1 MHKAYK
7 AGSRNRFSKWEIE
20 LAQGKAKGLVG
31 KYGFTAADLP
41 DIEQELLL
49 EIHLKRNVA
58 SKWSKRT
65 ATDRTILSRILDN
78 RIRQIIETASAKKRG
93 GTITDSLEMP
103 AGHNDEGEI
112 VTLGDLLGEDRVVFH
127 SRIPSAKHPQDLRI
141 DLSLKSGKFSSL
153 QLRLNALFMEG
164 RSIAEAAKI
173 LGLPRTTLHHEV
185 ARLRELFRREGLD
198 AYL

>member
-1 MHKAYK
+1 MDRASLNK
-7 AGSRNRFSKWEIE
+7 GFTQWEVN
-20 LAQGKAKGLVG
+20 LARGKAKGLLNR
-31 KYGFTAADLP
+31 YGFTETDLP

-49 EIHLKRNVA
+49 EIHLKRNAA
-58 SKWSKRT
+58 SNWSKRT

-78 RIRQIIETASAKKRG
+78 RIRKIIEAASAQKRN
-93 GTITDSLEMP
+93 TSITDSLETP
-103 AGHNDEGEI
+103 VGRTHDGEEI
-112 VTLGDLLGEDRVVFH
+112 IMADLLGEDRIVRH
-127 SRIPSAKHPQDLRI
+127 SRVPSARHPHDLRI
-141 DLSLKSGKFSSL
+141 DLSLKTARLSSL
-153 QLRLNALFMEG
+153 QLRLKVLLMEG

>member
-7 AGSRNRFSKWEIE
+7 AGSSNRFSKWEIE

-78 RIRQIIETASAKKRG
+78 RIRQIIETASAKKRCA
-93 GTITDSLEMP
+93 TITDSLETP
-103 AGHNDEGEI
+103 VGLNHEGEE
-112 VTLGDLLGEDRVVFH
+112 VTFGDILGDDRIVRR
-127 SRIPSAKHPQDLRI
+127 SRVPSAIHPQDLRI
-141 DLSLKSGKFSSL
+141 DLSLKTGKFSSL
-153 QLRLNALFMEG
+153 QLRLNVLFMEG
-164 RSIAEAAKI
+164 RSIAEAAQI
-173 LGLPRTTLHHEV
+173 LGLPRTTLQHEV
-185 ARLRELFRREGLD
+185 ARMRELFRREGFD